1 MVTDWRVPDALIV
14 ATPGGD
20 QVATGIEEGWITP
33 ASRSGKLNPPLK
45 LQAARSL
52 LDVVNEDRGE

>member
-1 MVTDWRVPDALIV
+1 MARTELVVVTDRRVPDALIV

-20 QVATGIEEGWITP
+20 QM
-33 ASRSGKLNPPLK
+33 K